1 MARGQGFVTKCV
13 AGRAWPEPK
22 SVGILGGNWRR
33 RSPFIPGPLGARE
46 LQLLLQGGYLLFCRL
61 EDALQGGGA
70 MGAGSRALLGELF
83 PPWDEK
89 EAQADPPGAGASRP
103 APPAPPR
110 PAPPA
115 PMCLGGPGSM
125 PPGGTARGAWWDG
138 PGGAVAGASA
148 PRTHRTTRSPRGR
161 APHCRQWG
169 WKAGAPGPTH
179 PRGRRWK
186 GSTRGSSPCPCLDC
200 WGRSSQPPGVV
211 PPLPPACCLDCWGRS
226 SQPPGVPPL
235 PPAAAWTAAGGVP
248 PSKRER
254 EGPRGPPGPLR
265 LLARGGRLTARR

>member
-115 PMCLGGPGSM
+115 PMCLGGGDLVPCRLVGRRAG
-125 PPGGTARGAWWDG
+125 PGGTA
-138 PGGAVAGASA
+138 PGG
-148 PRTHRTTRSPRGR
+148 R
-161 APHCRQWG
+161 W
-169 WKAGAPGPTH
+169 PGPVRHARTAPPARPAAGH
-179 PRGRRWK
+179 PTAASGGGRRAHQDPPTQ
-186 GSTRGSSPCPCLDC
+186 GDEG
-200 WGRSSQPPGVV
+200 GRE
-211 PPLPPACCLDCWGRS
+211 A
-226 SQPPGVPPL
+226 PGVPP
-235 PPAAAWTAAGGVP
+235 PAPAWTAGGVPANHQGWFLLFPLLAAWTAGGVP
-248 PSKRER
+248 ANRQGFLLFPLLLLGQLLGAFLPRRER
-254 EGPRGPPGPLR
+254 ERDRGAPL
-265 LLARGGRLTARR
+265 APSAFSPAAGG